1 MSQFQE
7 VLSVYKIESWCET
20 AIAVPI
26 WENEDLCF
34 GKKYALTSRLGEKG
48 SRFRRRI
55 DVYNRV
61 FDL

>member
-7 VLSVYKIESWCET
+7 VLSIYKIESWCET
-20 AIAVPI
+20 AITVPI

-48 SRFRRRI
+48 SRFRCRI